1 MNLTRWVVLLVCV
14 ATAAGVR
21 AQAAQQEE
29 GGLPRCVA
37 VAKWSS
43 EPIRGEDLW
52 SAGGPGGAFVAVK
65 TNAGNYA
72 LLSVSALETL
82 VIESAQLFDPG
93 GALVSEKEYLR
104 VPGGSD
110 FDVDTGK
117 AAGDRTADVRWNTAA
132 GKYLEPV
139 NAATIYRCQV

>member
-1 MNLTRWVVLLVCV
+1 M
-14 ATAAGVR
+14 
-21 AQAAQQEE
+21 
-29 GGLPRCVA
+29 A

-82 VIESAQLFDPG
+82 VIESAQLFNPA

-104 VPGGSD
+104 VPGGSG

-117 AAGDRTADVRWNTAA
+117 AASDRTADVRWHTAA

>member
-1 MNLTRWVVLLVCV
+1 MTLTRCVVLLLWL
-14 ATAAGVR
+14 AAAAGV
-21 AQAAQQEE
+21 AAQIQQDE

-37 VAKWSS
+37 SAKWSS
-43 EPIRGEDLW
+43 DPIRGADLW

-82 VIESAQLFDPG
+82 VIESVQLFS
-93 GALVSEKEYLR
+93 GAGTLLFEKEYLR

-117 AAGDRTADVRWNTAA
+117 AVSDPTADLRWNTTT
-132 GKYLEPV
+132 GKRLEALNGAV
-139 NAATIYRCQV
+139 MYRCQT